1 MAEITILRRGTEAK
15 CYVDIKNVTME
26 DIDFKV
32 ELIYGYRRTTIE
44 IEKAQMSQDTQGKWF
59 FVFNTEGIIGLLT
72 ARCTWYLTDTDCPDG
87 ERTKVDEQ
95 PLCFVADAPCTKLFA
110 CPCAKS
116 DSVVTY
122 TFTDDSDIASEFVR
136 LCDCDGHPLATS
148 DDLYLYARADVAQQ
162 IQYILDENDN
172 NDNENE

>member
-44 IEKAQMSQDTQGKWF
+44 IEKSQMKQDTTGKWF
-59 FVFNTEGIIGLLT
+59 FIFESDAMIGLVT
-72 ARCTWYLTDTDCPDG
+72 ARLTWILNDTDCPDG

-95 PLCFVADAPCTKLFA
+95 QLCFVADATCTKLFA

-162 IQYILDENDN
+162 IQEILDNNENDN
-172 NDNENE
+172 

>member
-1 MAEITILRRGTEAK
+1 MATVARAHREAK
-15 CYVDIKNVTME
+15 
-26 DIDFKV
+26 
-32 ELIYGYRRTTIE
+32 
-44 IEKAQMSQDTQGKWF
+44 MSQDTQGKWF

-122 TFTDDSDIASEFVR
+122 TFTDDSDIASEYVR
-136 LCDCDGHPLATS
+136 LCDCDGHPLAQRDDPICMPVQTWPSRFRTS
-148 DDLYLYARADVAQQ
+148 STRTTTTITKMNKTIQSWQ
-162 IQYILDENDN
+162 ISD
-172 NDNENE
+172 

>member
-26 DIDFKV
+26 DINFKV

-44 IEKAQMSQDTQGKWF
+44 IEKSQMSQDTQGKWF
-59 FVFNTEGIIGLLT
+59 IVFNTDGIIGLLT
-72 ARCTWYLTDTDCPDG
+72 ARCTWYLTDTDYPDG
-87 ERTKVDEQ
+87 ERTKVDDQ
-95 PLCFVADAPCTKLFA
+95 PLCFVADSTCTKLFA

-136 LCDCDGHPLATS
+136 LCDCDGHPLATN

-162 IQYILDENDN
+162 IQEILDNNENDN
-172 NDNENE
+172 